1 MTNCIIA
8 STSTLHQQNT
18 LSYLLPTIEK
28 EFNHSKEVLFIPYAR
43 PKGCSYDEY
52 TSTIQKA
59 LDPIGKTIRGIHTY
73 SDPIEAIKSAKN
85 IYTGGGNT
93 FLLVHTLYKNKLIP
107 VLQQAILSGIPFL
120 GTSAGCNI
128 CGLTM
133 QTTNDMPIIQP
144 QSYKTLSIVPF
155 NINPHYID
163 PVQGNQHMG
172 ESRATRIL
180 EFHKFNTTPVVGLR
194 EGSWIHAI
202 ENKAIL
208 KGELTAR
215 IFIPNKAATEI
226 NPGSN
231 INKIFY
237 KY

>member
-18 LSYLLPTIEK
+18 LAYLLPTLEK
-28 EFNHSKEVLFIPYAR
+28 EFSRSQEVLFIPYAR
-43 PKGCSYDEY
+43 PGGISYDQY
-52 TSTIQKA
+52 TSIIQKA
-59 LDPIGKTIRGIHTY
+59 LDPLHKNVKGIHTY
-73 SDPIEAIKSAKN
+73 DNPIEAIKSAKN

-93 FLLVHTLYKNKLIP
+93 FLLVHSLYKNKLITT
-107 VLQQAILSGIPFL
+107 LQQAILSGTAFL

-155 NINPHYID
+155 NINPHYMD
-163 PVQGNQHMG
+163 PTSGDRHMG
-172 ESRATRIL
+172 ESRATRIS
-180 EFHKFNTTPVVGLR
+180 EFHQFNSTPVIGLR

-202 ENKAIL
+202 KDKAIL
-208 KGELTAR
+208 KGSLTAR
-215 IFIPNKAATEI
+215 IFMPRKEPIEVD
-226 NPGSN
+226 PG
-231 INKIFY
+231 IDFNKIFS